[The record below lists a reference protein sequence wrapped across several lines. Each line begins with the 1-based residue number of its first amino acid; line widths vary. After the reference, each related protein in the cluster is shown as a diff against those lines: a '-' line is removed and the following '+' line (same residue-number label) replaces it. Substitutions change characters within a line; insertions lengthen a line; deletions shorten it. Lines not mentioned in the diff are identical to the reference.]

1 MAKKK
6 EWKDPIA
13 LLKSFETASHWLDFK
28 VKMGEET
35 KRIEA
40 KLDEELVDEAGMSI
54 HTLWRKMRVYIEGL
68 EVIAKDTFGTT
79 EGGDIILTQIGLDIL
94 ARKTNNY
101 KAVQTDFDKTNSY
114 HDVLRSQRNYIEWL
128 LDYPRKLIEIE
139 QAEQDKEEAVEALTE
154 LEAIQENAYNDELN

>member
-1 MAKKK
+1 M
-6 EWKDPIA
+6 
-13 LLKSFETASHWLDFK
+13 KSFETASHWLDFK

-114 HDVLRSQRNYIEWL
+114 HDVLRSQRNYIE
-128 LDYPRKLIEIE
+128 
-139 QAEQDKEEAVEALTE
+139 
-154 LEAIQENAYNDELN
+154 